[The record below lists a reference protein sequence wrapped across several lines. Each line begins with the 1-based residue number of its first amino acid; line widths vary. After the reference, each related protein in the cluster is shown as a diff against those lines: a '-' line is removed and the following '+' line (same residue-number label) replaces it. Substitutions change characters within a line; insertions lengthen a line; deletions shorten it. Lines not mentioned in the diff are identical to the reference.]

1 MKDFFKLYLFFFVL
15 LLSGCGLSLPEIS
28 LPDFDS
34 SKELEINDSDYNKV
48 LNKKYDGYA
57 DDDDLD
63 TKDIYN
69 GAKKFAECSNST
81 ECALLW
87 DTAKKWIT
95 EKSKYKGKLKT
106 NTKNLLVTK
115 ADPTKSKADKIT
127 FEVTRK
133 SNGKTHVISIV
144 ADCPK
149 NCSMYIHKEYFAFNS
164 YLKNHLLAYKNDIV
178 GYEKV
183 EDEMFANIETSDN
196 LDINFDD
203 LSENN
208 QRSVLEENN
217 VLNKI
222 EVTKSKSK
230 RYIGKVAERLI
241 DEYSCN
247 KSSEI
252 NLVKKTRKRELYEV
266 NCIKEVKRMIF
277 DCGPDGCEVLQ

>member
-63 TKDIYN
+63 TEDIYN

-133 SNGKTHVISIV
+133 PNGKTNIISIV

-183 EDEMFANIETSDN
+183 EEEMFANIETSDN

>member
-1 MKDFFKLYLFFFVL
+1 MKHFFKLYLFFFVL

-63 TKDIYN
+63 TEDIYN

-95 EKSKYKGKLKT
+95 EKSRYKGKLKT

>member
-63 TKDIYN
+63 TEDIYN

-208 QRSVLEENN
+208 QRSVLKENN

>member
-63 TKDIYN
+63 TEDIYN

-81 ECALLW
+81 ECSLLW

>member
-1 MKDFFKLYLFFFVL
+1 MKPFFKLYTLFFVL

-63 TKDIYN
+63 TEDIYN

-183 EDEMFANIETSDN
+183 EDEMFTNIETSDN

-208 QRSVLEENN
+208 QRSVLKENN

>member
-63 TKDIYN
+63 TEDIYN

-203 LSENN
+203 LSKNN

>member
-63 TKDIYN
+63 TEDIYN

>member
-34 SKELEINDSDYNKV
+34 EKELEINNSDYNKV

-63 TKDIYN
+63 TEDIYN

>member
-1 MKDFFKLYLFFFVL
+1 MKHFFKLYLFFFVL

-63 TKDIYN
+63 TEDIYN

-183 EDEMFANIETSDN
+183 EEEMFANIETSDN

>member
-1 MKDFFKLYLFFFVL
+1 MRSYFKLYIFFFAL
-15 LLSGCGLSLPEIS
+15 TLSGCGLSLPEIS

-34 SKELEINDSDYNKV
+34 EKELEITDSDYSKV
-48 LNKKYDGYA
+48 LNESYDGYA

-63 TKDIYN
+63 SENIHN

-87 DTAKKWIT
+87 DTAKIWIT
-95 EKSKYKGKLKT
+95 EKSKFKGKLKT

-115 ADPTKSKADKIT
+115 ADPRRSKADKIT
-127 FEVTRK
+127 FKVTRK
-133 SNGKTHVISIV
+133 PNGKTNTINIV

-164 YLKNHLLAYKNDIV
+164 YLKNHLLAYKNDVV

-183 EDEMFANIETSDN
+183 EDEMFANIEASDN

-208 QRSVLEENN
+208 QRSVLEEND

-230 RYIGKVAERLI
+230 RYIGKVAESLI
-241 DEYSCN
+241 DDYSCN

-277 DCGPDGCEVLQ
+277 DCSPDGCEVLQ

>member
-1 MKDFFKLYLFFFVL
+1 MKPFFKLYILFFVL

-34 SKELEINDSDYNKV
+34 EKELEINNSDYNKV

-63 TKDIYN
+63 TEDIYR

-81 ECALLW
+81 ECSLIW

-196 LDINFDD
+196 LDRNFDD

>member
-1 MKDFFKLYLFFFVL
+1 MKPFFKLYIFFFAL
-15 LLSGCGLSLPEIS
+15 ILSGCGLSLPEIS

-34 SKELEINDSDYNKV
+34 EKELEISDSDYNKV
-48 LNKKYDGYA
+48 LNKKYDGYG

-63 TKDIYN
+63 TEDIYK

-87 DTAKKWIT
+87 DTAKVWIT

-106 NTKNLLVTK
+106 NTKKLLATK
-115 ADPTKSKADKIT
+115 ADPSKSKADKIT

-133 SNGKTHVISIV
+133 PNGKTNIINIV

-183 EDEMFANIETSDN
+183 ENEMFANIETSDN

-217 VLNKI
+217 ELNKI

-230 RYIGKVAERLI
+230 KYIGKVAERLI

-277 DCGPDGCEVLQ
+277 DCSPDGCEVLQ

>member
-1 MKDFFKLYLFFFVL
+1 MKHFFKLYLFFFVL

-63 TKDIYN
+63 TEDIYR

-95 EKSKYKGKLKT
+95 EKSRFNGKLKT

-115 ADPTKSKADKIT
+115 ADPTRSKADKIT
-127 FEVTRK
+127 FKVTRK
-133 SNGKTHVISIV
+133 PNGKTNIINIV

-149 NCSMYIHKEYFAFNS
+149 NCSM
-164 YLKNHLLAYKNDIV
+164 
-178 GYEKV
+178 
-183 EDEMFANIETSDN
+183 
-196 LDINFDD
+196 
-203 LSENN
+203 
-208 QRSVLEENN
+208 
-217 VLNKI
+217 
-222 EVTKSKSK
+222 
-230 RYIGKVAERLI
+230 
-241 DEYSCN
+241 
-247 KSSEI
+247 
-252 NLVKKTRKRELYEV
+252 
-266 NCIKEVKRMIF
+266 
-277 DCGPDGCEVLQ
+277 

>member
-1 MKDFFKLYLFFFVL
+1 M
-15 LLSGCGLSLPEIS
+15 
-28 LPDFDS
+28 
-34 SKELEINDSDYNKV
+34 
-48 LNKKYDGYA
+48 
-57 DDDDLD
+57 
-63 TKDIYN
+63 
-69 GAKKFAECSNST
+69 
-81 ECALLW
+81 
-87 DTAKKWIT
+87 
-95 EKSKYKGKLKT
+95 
-106 NTKNLLVTK
+106 
-115 ADPTKSKADKIT
+115 
-127 FEVTRK
+127 
-133 SNGKTHVISIV
+133 
-144 ADCPK
+144 
-149 NCSMYIHKEYFAFNS
+149 
-164 YLKNHLLAYKNDIV
+164 LAYKNDIV

-208 QRSVLEENN
+208 QRSVLKENN

>member
-63 TKDIYN
+63 TEDIYN

-127 FEVTRK
+127 FEVSRK

-208 QRSVLEENN
+208 QRSVLKENN

>member
-63 TKDIYN
+63 TEDIYN

-183 EDEMFANIETSDN
+183 EDEMFTNIETSDN

-208 QRSVLEENN
+208 QRSVLKENN

>member
-1 MKDFFKLYLFFFVL
+1 M
-15 LLSGCGLSLPEIS
+15 
-28 LPDFDS
+28 
-34 SKELEINDSDYNKV
+34 
-48 LNKKYDGYA
+48 
-57 DDDDLD
+57 
-63 TKDIYN
+63 
-69 GAKKFAECSNST
+69 
-81 ECALLW
+81 LW

-95 EKSKYKGKLKT
+95 EKSRFNGKLKT

-115 ADPTKSKADKIT
+115 ADPTRSKADKIT
-127 FEVTRK
+127 FKVTRK
-133 SNGKTHVISIV
+133 PNGKTNIINIV

-178 GYEKV
+178 GYEEV
-183 EDEMFANIETSDN
+183 EDEMFADIETSDN

-208 QRSVLEENN
+208 QRSVLKEND

-222 EVTKSKSK
+222 EVTKNKSK
-230 RYIGKVAERLI
+230 RYIGRVAESLI

-252 NLVKKTRKRELYEV
+252 NLVKKQG
-266 NCIKEVKRMIF
+266 KESSMKLIALKKLK
-277 DCGPDGCEVLQ
+277 E

>member
-1 MKDFFKLYLFFFVL
+1 MRSYFKLYIFFFAL
-15 LLSGCGLSLPEIS
+15 TLNGCGLSLPEIS

-34 SKELEINDSDYNKV
+34 EKELEITDSDYSKITNKS
-48 LNKKYDGYA
+48 YDGYA
-57 DDDDLD
+57 DDDNLD
-63 TKDIYN
+63 SENIHN

-87 DTAKKWIT
+87 DTAKIWLT
-95 EKSKYKGKLKT
+95 EKSKFKGKLKT

-115 ADPTKSKADKIT
+115 ADPRKSKADKIT
-127 FEVTRK
+127 FQITRK
-133 SNGKTHVISIV
+133 PNGKTNIITIV

-149 NCSMYIHKEYFAFNS
+149 NCSMFIHKEYFAFNS
-164 YLKNHLLAYKNDIV
+164 YLKNHLLAYKNDVV

-183 EDEMFANIETSDN
+183 EDEIFGNSETANN
-196 LDINFDD
+196 LDIDFDD

-208 QRSVLEENN
+208 QRSILKEND

-241 DEYSCN
+241 DDYSCN